1 MANEKDLDIQ
11 EQLKK
16 HAQDIA
22 EAMEKQYEARLGLMT
37 LEEKSAAAAQ
47 ALLEIQ
53 KEELANAKEQ
63 LAQAQK
69 ATDLSDKAQRAA
81 INQAKVKV
89 ALTEADIKATEGVVA
104 ATEDVA
110 KSMNDAFKSAE
121 RFSETLTGI
130 DDRAKLLGKSLT
142 KDGKILRNIGSRTGK
157 ILGDMGQSFTMANQL
172 GKAFKKAEDGVVG
185 LNDKLDAT
193 AKKYGIMA
201 AIGRAREFET
211 FVKHSARDVGI
222 ITDEA
227 MRAQEALFESAVE
240 GTVHTRQAYHEMNR
254 SLFQNSTAFRKAS
267 KSTRQEL
274 TLVGA
279 DLAQTFNVEGATS
292 VRVMEELGTTFG
304 KTGTETA
311 KLTADLAMMAQ
322 VQGRD
327 VNKTMKDF
335 AEMSGQLAKF
345 GLPSATKEFAR
356 LQAIEEKTGAS
367 MGNLVSAMDTFSTF
381 EGALNAASKLNAVF
395 GSTIDGMELMDS
407 MMTGGPAEALL
418 LLRQRLDETGQSFET
433 MNYAQKRA
441 MAEATGV
448 GVQDLAKYMSV
459 PFDEL
464 SQAVNESD
472 GSIES
477 LTNSQEKLAA
487 ATNGT
492 LTAAEA
498 QAKLQD
504 DQAKVVGGLA
514 RLLEWVEKNLAQ
526 MTPAWAAFGL
536 AAVQAMGGIMG
547 AIGSAIGKMITQKT
561 IGTAAHTTRIA
572 QLQAEI
578 AMLHARNAAEAGG
591 GGGGGGGINRL
602 SKRGKLAQ
610 IQALKRKNPGMT
622 TKKALQMIG
631 GGGGGALR
639 GVGMGSAGAGTA
651 AGGAGLGAILA
662 GAAVVAGAGYA
673 GYKMAD
679 SSGWLGSENT
689 KHFSTEGFDAG
700 LNMASEGKMA
710 TVGEAGSPEVANIGG
725 QNYMVGMGGPQTVA
739 LGAGDSVSTTGGGG
753 SSAPQRVVMNFTF
766 VDENGAKKTERIE
779 RVMKDYMN
787 ENLNLSYT

>member
-1 MANEKDLDIQ
+1 MANKKDLDIQ

-16 HAQDIA
+16 HAEDIA
-22 EAMEKQYEARLGLMT
+22 KAMEKQYEARLGLMT

-47 ALLEIQ
+47 ALLEVQ
-53 KEELANAKEQ
+53 KEELAQAKEKLVQ
-63 LAQAQK
+63 VQK
-69 ATDLSDKAQRAA
+69 TTDLSAKAQRKA
-81 INQAKVKV
+81 INKAKANI
-89 ALTEADIKATEGVVA
+89 ALTEANIEATKGVVE
-104 ATEDVA
+104 ATEDVSKA
-110 KSMNDAFKSAE
+110 MNDAFKSAE

-130 DDRAKLLGKSLT
+130 DDRAKMLGKSLT
-142 KDGKILRNIGSRTGK
+142 KDGKILRNIGARTGK

-172 GKAFKKAEDGVVG
+172 GKAFKGAEEGVVK
-185 LNDKLDAT
+185 LNDKLNQT
-193 AKKYGIMA
+193 AQRYGVMA

-222 ITDEA
+222 ITAEA

-254 SLFQNSTAFRKAS
+254 TMYQSSTAFRKAS

-279 DLAQTFNVEGATS
+279 DLKQTFNVEGSTS
-292 VRVMEELGTTFG
+292 VAVMQELGTTFG
-304 KTGTETA
+304 KTGKETA

-327 VNKTMKDF
+327 VNKTLKDF
-335 AEMSGQLAKF
+335 ADMSGQLAKY
-345 GLPSATKEFAR
+345 GLPSATQEFAR

-367 MGNLVSAMDTFSTF
+367 MGNLVSSMETFSTF
-381 EGALNAASKLNAVF
+381 EGALNAASKLNAAF
-395 GSTIDGMELMDS
+395 GTTIDGMELMDE

-418 LLRQRLDETGQSFET
+418 LLRQRLDESGQSFDT
-433 MNYAQKRA
+433 MNFAQKRA

-448 GVQDLAKYMSV
+448 GIQDLAKLMAT

-477 LTNSQEKLAA
+477 LTNSQKKLAK
-487 ATNGT
+487 ATKGT
-492 LTAAEA
+492 RTAAEA

-504 DQAKVVGGLA
+504 DQAKVVGFIA
-514 RLLEWVEKNLAQ
+514 RALEWMEETLGDNIG
-526 MTPAWAAFGL
+526 AWGAFGL

-591 GGGGGGGINRL
+591 GGGGL
-602 SKRGKLAQ
+602 AGKGSRLAQ
-610 IQALKRKNPGMT
+610 IKALKAKNPGMT
-622 TKKALQMIG
+622 SKQALNLIRS
-631 GGGGGALR
+631 GGA
-639 GVGMGSAGAGTA
+639 GGIGMKGLSGAGAA
-651 AGGAGLGAILA
+651 AGGGVGLGAILA
-662 GAAVVAGAGYA
+662 GAAVVAGAGWA

-679 SSGWLGSENT
+679 SSGWLGSEGE
-689 KHFSTEGFDAG
+689 KSYSTTGFASG
-700 LNMASEGKMA
+700 QNMISKPTVA
-710 TVGEAGSPEVANIGG
+710 TVGEAGSPEIANIGG

-739 LGAGDSVSTTGGGG
+739 LGAGDSVATTGGGG
-753 SSAPQRVVMNFTF
+753 GGQPQRVVMNFTF

-779 RVMKDYMN
+779 RVMKEYMN